1 MLAAIHGRP
10 FSSADNFPF
19 VELLWRK
26 LTGNGYRIAVS
37 HTFYEF
43 IQEAGLSS
51 LRIDS
56 IYRDHLDFPES
67 DVLISL
73 GGDGSLLESVTF
85 VGPKETPVLGIN
97 MGRLG
102 FLAYTRREEIEHAI
116 DNLTQGNY
124 KVRDRSLVRLEGVE
138 DRLFAG
144 LNFGLNECTFM
155 KRDSTSMVVVHTYLN
170 GSFLNSYWADGLV
183 IATPTGST
191 AYSLSC
197 GGPLVMPDTH
207 NFIIAPVSPH
217 NLNVRPMLVPD
228 DCTLSFE
235 IEGRAK
241 DFLVSLDARSRLVSP
256 PNTKFTLRKEDFVV
270 KFIELPEYDF
280 LKTLRDKLNWGLDS
294 RN

>member
-1 MLAAIHGRP
+1 MLAAVHGRP
-10 FSSADNFPF
+10 FSADNFPF
-19 VELLWRK
+19 VELIWKK
-26 LTGNGYRIAVS
+26 LKEAGFKIAVS
-37 HTFYEF
+37 KTFKEF
-43 IQEAGLSS
+43 ILETPLGALPTD
-51 LRIDS
+51 LV
-56 IYRDHLDFPES
+56 YNDHIDFPLA
-67 DVLISL
+67 DVMISL

-85 VGPKETPVLGIN
+85 VGPKQTPVLGIN

-102 FLAYTRREEIEHAI
+102 FLAYTRREEIEKAI
-116 DNLTQGNY
+116 ENLAIGNF
-124 KVRDRSLVRLEGVE
+124 KVKDRSLVKLDGVG
-138 DRLFAG
+138 DQLFSG
-144 LNFGLNECTFM
+144 LNFGLNECTIM

-183 IATPTGST
+183 ISTPTGST

-207 NFIIAPVSPH
+207 NFIITPVSPH

-241 DFLVSLDARSRLVSP
+241 DFLVSLDARSRSVS
-256 PNTKFTLRKEDFVV
+256 PNTKFIVRKEDFVV

>member
-1 MLAAIHGRP
+1 MLAAVHGRP
-10 FSSADNFPF
+10 FSSDNFPF
-19 VELLWRK
+19 VELIWKK
-26 LTGNGYRIAVS
+26 LKSAGFQIAVS
-37 HTFYEF
+37 RTFKEF
-43 IQEAGLSS
+43 ITETRLGS
-51 LRIDS
+51 LPVDVV
-56 IYRDHLDFPES
+56 YTDHIDFPLS
-67 DVLISL
+67 DVMISL

-102 FLAYTRREEIEHAI
+102 FLAYTRREEIEKAI
-116 DNLTQGNY
+116 EDLTSGNY
-124 KVRDRSLVRLEGVE
+124 KVKDRSLVRIDGV
-138 DRLFAG
+138 DDTLFSG

-170 GSFLNSYWADGLV
+170 GQFLNSYWADGLV
-183 IATPTGST
+183 ISTPTGST

-207 NFIIAPVSPH
+207 NFIITPVSPH

-241 DFLVSLDARSRLVSP
+241 DFLVSLDARSRLVT
-256 PNTKFTLRKEDFVV
+256 PNTKFIVRKEDFVV

-280 LKTLRDKLNWGLDS
+280 LKTLRDKLNWGLDY